1 MAPAGMAS
9 ETYTSRAM
17 VPATGEGRDLVW
29 AGVLGALALLVYLVL
44 GQERGYGD
52 GTGLVGFAHLGG
64 GELYHHVLYLPLA
77 RFFAGVLPA
86 GADVLLGPRLASQ
99 FPAALGVA
107 GTFLL
112 LRALGLGRSA
122 AGLGAGLVAVA
133 PCWLFFATTVEVHAL
148 HGGVAPWVFLAVLRA
163 PWNRPAAA
171 FAVAVCGLALL
182 YGTHQTGA
190 LLGLVLVLLMGRGA
204 ADAGRPLGLAR
215 QWLVLAPALALA
227 LLGVISLAS
236 WFRFGAIDPM
246 RELFEAQDLTEGARL
261 GVERGPLGRTASALF
276 SLGLLAPLALLGLL
290 RPPRGALVLAAATA
304 GLGGFAVVAWGVIE
318 RGGYFLAYL
327 PFLAWPAAAALERLP
342 ARLLRWAPVLVF
354 AQGALALF
362 PLLEFDQGLRL
373 ADRRLALEEAMG
385 PGEPRGELVT
395 LASLAPPPA
404 LWWPGVR
411 EHALGF
417 GLIEAARGGASPVD
431 AAAAAGALEVLLG
444 SGTVVVDATLHTNP
458 ALLPSAAIAPY
469 LDAIYG
475 EVQRRFVWTPVE
487 RGGWVLWRIEGLRAS
502 GDTSD

>member
-1 MAPAGMAS
+1 MFPAA
-9 ETYTSRAM
+9 R
-17 VPATGEGRDLVW
+17 EGRDLVW

-77 RFFAGVLPA
+77 RFFTGVLPA

-99 FPAALGVA
+99 LPAALGVA

-112 LRALGLGRSA
+112 LRALGLGRLA
-122 AGLGAGLVAVA
+122 GGLGAGLVALA

-163 PWNRPAAA
+163 PWKRPAVA
-171 FAVAVCGLALL
+171 FAVAVCGLAVL

-190 LLGLVLVLLMGRGA
+190 LLGLVLVLLAGRGA
-204 ADAGRPLGLAR
+204 ADAGRPLGRVR

-227 LLGVISLAS
+227 LAGVIAMAS
-236 WFRFGAIDPM
+236 WFRFGAIDPL

-261 GVERGPLGRTASALF
+261 GVQLSPLSRTTTALL
-276 SLGLLAPLALLGLL
+276 SLGLLAPLAFLGLL
-290 RPPRGALVLAAATA
+290 RPPRGALALAAATA
-304 GLGGFAVVAWGVIE
+304 GLGGFAVVAWGVVE

-327 PFLAWPAAAALERLP
+327 PFLAWPAAAALERLH
-342 ARLLRWAPVLVF
+342 ARFLRWAPALVA
-354 AQGALALF
+354 AQGALALV

-373 ADRRLALEEAMG
+373 GDRRLALEEALG

-417 GLIEAARGGASPVD
+417 GLIEAARGGASPRD
-431 AAAAAGALEVLLG
+431 AAAAAGALDVLLG
-444 SGTVVVDATLHTNP
+444 LGTVVVDATLDTSP
-458 ALLPSAAIAPY
+458 QLVPSPAIAPY
-469 LDAIYG
+469 FDAIYG
-475 EVQRRFVWTPVE
+475 EIERRFVVASVE
-487 RGGWVLWRIEGLRAS
+487 RGGWVFWRIEGRRTT
-502 GDTSD
+502 GDAQD